1 MLLVTRWNN
10 MLYKFERLISKYSVA
25 CQLVNISEGS
35 WKAGVWQEGATN
47 TTDIEGAIVPMSE
60 KRINN
65 SGGDYKQG
73 DCEFIT
79 LTPIEINS
87 NTYLVYK
94 DKKYKLQDST
104 NYSDY
109 ADFNIYIARRVSAFD
124 TASKDTGS
132 NA

>member
-1 MLLVTRWNN
+1 
-10 MLYKFERLISKYSVA
+10 MLYKFERLIKKYSVE

-35 WKAGVWQEGATN
+35 WQAGEWQEGN
-47 TTDIEGAIVPMSE
+47 TTTEDIKGAIVPMNE

-79 LTPIEINS
+79 LTPIEFNS
-87 NTYLVYK
+87 NTYLSHK
-94 DKKYKLQDST
+94 GKKYKLQDST
-104 NYSDY
+104 DYSNY
-109 ADFNIYIARRVSAFD
+109 ADFNVYVARRVSAFD
-124 TASKDTGS
+124 RTSTNTEN

>member
-1 MLLVTRWNN
+1 
-10 MLYKFERLISKYSVA
+10 MLYKFERLIKKYSVA

-35 WKAGVWQEGATN
+35 WKAGEWQEGN
-47 TTDIEGAIVPMSE
+47 TTTEDITGAIVPISE

-87 NTYLVYK
+87 NTYLVHK
-94 DKKYKLQDST
+94 AKKYKLQDST
-104 NYSDY
+104 DYSNY
-109 ADFNIYIARRVSAFD
+109 ADFNIYVARRVSAFD
-124 TASKDTGS
+124 TASKDTAS